1 MKILVPFDF
10 SLGSRSAVKFAVH
23 LAHQIPGAELDFLHA
38 GTLVHTP
45 RYVLSGMKIP
55 SLAEQR
61 EKLLAEM
68 RNFVMRSQSQA
79 DKVRNVEKVVVQ
91 RYHLHDTANSAG
103 AILDTARDIKAD
115 LIVMGTTG
123 ESNIRRIV
131 MGSTTMKVIEAAPCP
146 VLTVPLKHKLRS
158 MKLIAVASELVNTDK
173 EVHFVHHLLE
183 GLNSHY
189 KIIHV
194 YPVFPQKV
202 LPSQEVVS
210 RISSKIEKFL
220 GAERFSF
227 SLVKTSKENELI
239 YGLEKEL
246 NRLKPSMLVMFHR
259 HRSWLDKLISRSET
273 AAVAFHTKIPVL
285 SVRTDLIKSR

>member
-10 SLGSRSAVKFAVH
+10 SIGSRSAVKFAVH
-23 LAHQIPGAELDFLHA
+23 LAHQLPGAELDFLHA

-79 DKVRNVEKVVVQ
+79 DKIHHAGRDVVQ
-91 RYHLHDTANSAG
+91 RYHLLDTANSAG
-103 AILDTARDIKAD
+103 AILDTARVINAD

-131 MGSTTMKVIEAAPCP
+131 MGSTTMKVIESAPCP
-146 VLTVPLKHKLRS
+146 VLTVPLKHKLRA
-158 MKLIAVASELVNTDK
+158 MKMIAVASELVNTDK
-173 EVHFVHHLLE
+173 ELYLVHKLLE
-183 GLNSHY
+183 GLNAHY
-189 KIIHV
+189 KVIHV

-202 LPSQEVVS
+202 LPSPEVVS
-210 RISSKIEKFL
+210 RLSSKIEKFL
-220 GAERFSF
+220 SEDRYSF
-227 SLVKTSKENELI
+227 SLVKTSKDNELI
-239 YGLEKEL
+239 IGLEKEL
-246 NRLKPSMLVMFHR
+246 SRLKPALLVMFHR
-259 HRSWLDKLISRSET
+259 QRTWLDKLISRSET
-273 AAVAFHTKIPVL
+273 ATVAFHTKIPVL
-285 SVRTDLIKSR
+285 SVRTDLIKPR